1 MTTPKVSLEV
11 FDWPTAIAMAG
22 LGVVIGY
29 FFWRQVWPMRLE
41 QGLPPPVGIAVI
53 VGLGTFVVPL
63 LFLCLLR
70 WITDD
75 PWPVTTM
82 LELLGFALGGAMG
95 VAIWN
100 VSHE

>member
-1 MTTPKVSLEV
+1 MNTPKVSLEV
-11 FDWPTAIAMAG
+11 FDWPTALAMAG

-41 QGLPPPVGIAVI
+41 QGIPLPVGIAAI
-53 VGLGTFVVPL
+53 VGLGTFVVPFV
-63 LFLCLLR
+63 FLCLLR

-75 PWPVTTM
+75 PWPVVAM
-82 LELLGFALGGAMG
+82 IEVSCFALGGVLG

-100 VSHE
+100 TNHE